1 MTIVIRPYRKADAE
15 SAGKLIAATYSEYNL
30 SFVPP
35 AELGAYLG
43 PFQYA
48 DSTDE
53 ARQKDIVRVLQAQMI
68 YVAETGQGEIVG
80 ILRGRKDRL
89 QSLFVRG
96 DWHHQGIGRRLVEHF
111 EQACLA
117 LGGEVIK
124 LSSTLYAVPFYQKLG
139 YKKSTGV
146 RAGWSFDGRDL
157 KWQPMKKSLPKTL
170 NLSRS

>member
-1 MTIVIRPYRKADAE
+1 MKIEIRPYCESDAT
-15 SAGKLIAATYSEYNL
+15 SVGKLIAATYSEYNL

-43 PFQYA
+43 PFQHA

-53 ARQKDIVRVLQAQMI
+53 ARQKDIARVLQAQMI
-68 YVAETGQGEIVG
+68 FVAETEQGEIVG

-96 DWHHQGIGRRLVEHF
+96 DWHHQGIGSRLVQHF
-111 EQACLA
+111 EQDCLA

-124 LSSTLYAVPFYQKLG
+124 LSSTLYAVPFYQKVG

-146 RAGWSFDGRDL
+146 RTGWSFDGQDFR
-157 KWQPMKKSLPKTL
+157 WQPMKKI
-170 NLSRS
+170 LSKQQHK

>member
-1 MTIVIRPYRKADAE
+1 MMITIRPYQEADAGP
-15 SAGKLIAATYSEYNL
+15 AGRLIAATYSEYNL

-53 ARQKDIVRVLQAQMI
+53 GRQKDIARVLQAQMI
-68 YVAETGQGEIVG
+68 LVAETEQGEMAG

-96 DWHHQGIGRRLVEHF
+96 DRHRQGIGRRLVEHF
-111 EQACLA
+111 EQACLE
-117 LGGEVIK
+117 LGGDVIK
-124 LSSTLYAVPFYQKLG
+124 LSATLYAVPFYQKLG

-146 RAGWSFDGRDL
+146 RAGWSFDGQNF
-157 KWQPMKKSLPKTL
+157 KWQPMKKI
-170 NLSRS
+170 LSK